1 RRQRRHAGAD
11 PDGARPGAGP
21 GGRQQRQPAAVEG
34 APRGLDQRPAHRR
47 LRRAGGVRVVPPLA
61 AGAGDHRGA
70 GDQLRLRG
78 AGRRARAAGHEA
90 RRRGPGGGRR
100 RGGHRGD
107 RRGGLLQFP
116 RPGDGD
122 PAAMSVAG
130 AAARGGASAARVR
143 AGLVHP
149 LALGACVFAA
159 CVVGIISRPEHK
171 LATFWPTNALL
182 LGILVRWP
190 HLARQPL
197 AWAAAL
203 AGYVGADLAFGAPA
217 SSARVLTAANLVSV
231 VAGLRVAGALRIR
244 ETAFSHPMGVLKLF
258 LACMSASALA
268 GLAGVVVGRL
278 LFDMAGPDAFG
289 YWMSAE
295 LVCYLSLLPAVLL
308 APVPGA
314 LPHAPPG
321 SAAWLAGRRFRAAPL
336 AGLALSV
343 LAATWMGGAGALM
356 LPVPALLWCALA
368 YSLFATALLTLGLSV
383 WTLVAI
389 GYGFMPLRS
398 PLPEMQ
404 EIISLRVGVAFL
416 AVAPLT
422 VAVVNAARDR
432 LLRALDHAASHDSL
446 TRVLNRDAFFS
457 RAHALLASL
466 AVDGRPAALLL
477 LDVDHFRRVN
487 DLHGHVAGDR
497 VLETLARRMSG
508 ALRP

>member
-1 RRQRRHAGAD
+1 
-11 PDGARPGAGP
+11 
-21 GGRQQRQPAAVEG
+21 
-34 APRGLDQRPAHRR
+34 
-47 LRRAGGVRVVPPLA
+47 
-61 AGAGDHRGA
+61 
-70 GDQLRLRG
+70 
-78 AGRRARAAGHEA
+78 
-90 RRRGPGGGRR
+90 
-100 RGGHRGD
+100 
-107 RRGGLLQFP
+107 
-116 RPGDGD
+116 
-122 PAAMSVAG
+122 MSVAG

-217 SSARVLTAANLVSV
+217 SSALVLTAANLVSV

-389 GYGFMPLRS
+389 GYGLMPLRS

-477 LDVDHFRRVN
+477 LDVDHFKRVN

-508 ALRP
+508 ALRPGDLLGRYGGEEFILLLPDASPAAAAEAAARLRVLVAAEAVALDSGAALAITASVGCAAVPAVRPGQGVDAMLHAADQALYRAKAGGRDRVEQAPVEA